1 MALLLPS
8 RQRELDAAE
17 SSLAP
22 EAKIRKVMKSRCA
35 EIAATGW
42 WRLEAWLLRSPRL
55 TPASCSPASET
66 AEGVA
71 LEVEM

>member
-1 MALLLPS
+1 MLALGMAILLPS

-22 EAKIRKVMKSRCA
+22 EAKIRKVMKSWCA

-42 WRLEAWLLRSPRL
+42 WRLEAWILRSP
-55 TPASCSPASET
+55 
-66 AEGVA
+66 G
-71 LEVEM
+71 